1 MVLPAKLASA
11 KCIAVFCFVCL
22 FIVSFIYLFIYLF
35 IYFFNVCLTGPQR
48 WLC

>member
-11 KCIAVFCFVCL
+11 KCIAVFFFC
-22 FIVSFIYLFIYLF
+22 LFIYLH
-35 IYFFNVCLTGPQR
+35 ICFFVVFLLIVCLTGPQI